1 MLWTVRVYTHCP
13 SPPSTRCDQP
23 LSAPE
28 NSPEQGDINSPEP
41 EPGLWQNTQ
50 FRVYMGATALAGN
63 ATSIQQL
70 LLSWLLVG
78 ILLLPAD
85 QVGIIQALIG
95 LPGILLMLWGGASA
109 DKQDSRTLLIRVYA
123 TSWLFP
129 LALFFANRI
138 DLLNI
143 WTVALF
149 GLAMSTALYF
159 SSPAQQAILNRVAGS
174 QVQRGV
180 TVATAMQFLVQMV
193 GLVIAGQMET
203 IGVGFVLLVQSASL
217 ILGALAVMRIE
228 PLPLNPDPE
237 RRSTM
242 TVMLEG
248 FRAAYDNK
256 TIFHTLIITFTSGV
270 FNAGA
275 FVTALPFIVKRA
287 YDGDALGLATI
298 MIVFFMGATISN
310 VIQFWIMP
318 LARPGLWFLIMQ
330 FTRIIILFFVW
341 IQPDWW
347 ILMVVLF
354 AWGLN
359 MGVTTNLSRA
369 LVQESADRAYLGRV
383 LSVYNLGMMGSMPVG
398 AMIIGFIIE
407 AFGTMNAIIPAM
419 IISAVLCAY
428 GFTLTNLGRYKS
440 PGFD

>member
-1 MLWTVRVYTHCP
+1 M
-13 SPPSTRCDQP
+13 
-23 LSAPE
+23 
-28 NSPEQGDINSPEP
+28 NSHEP
-41 EPGLWQNTQ
+41 APGLWRNAQ

-63 ATSIQQL
+63 AGAIQQL

-78 ILLLPAD
+78 ILLRPAD
-85 QVGIIQALIG
+85 EVGIIQALIG

-143 WTVALF
+143 WTVTLF
-149 GLAMSTALYF
+149 GIAMSTALAF
-159 SSPAQQAILNRVAGS
+159 SNPAQQAILNRVAGG

-180 TVATAMQFLVQMV
+180 TAATAVQFLVQIA
-193 GLVIAGQMET
+193 GLIIAGQMERV
-203 IGVGFVLLVQSASL
+203 GVGFVLLIQSASL
-217 ILGALAVMRIE
+217 ILGALTIMRIK
-228 PLPLNPDPE
+228 PLPPNPDPE

-248 FRAAYDNK
+248 FRAAYNNK

-275 FVTALPFIVKRA
+275 FMTALPFIVKRA

-298 MIVFFMGATISN
+298 LIVFYLGATISN

-330 FTRIIILFFVW
+330 FTRIIILFFIW

-347 ILMVVLF
+347 VLMVAMFV
-354 AWGLN
+354 WGLN

-369 LVQESADRAYLGRV
+369 LVQESADRAYLARV

-398 AMIIGFIIE
+398 ALILGFIIE
-407 AFGTMNAIIPAM
+407 AFGTLNSLIPAM
-419 IISAVLCAY
+419 VVSALLCAY
-428 GFTLTNLGRYKS
+428 GFMFTRLGRYKS